1 VYSAVLWDWN
11 GTLLNDVEENICI
24 VNELLTDRSLPV
36 ITKETYKRYF
46 RMPIKDFYKDIG
58 FDFSK
63 ESFEQIAENYNELY
77 IERFCDMPLT
87 NEIEEVLKYIRDCNI
102 SQYIVSASEQKSLD
116 RQVNEKNISKYF
128 KKIVGN
134 DDYSVVSK
142 IEKAK
147 ELKKSFGV
155 NEKIL
160 VIGDM
165 YHDYEVAQAIGA
177 NCVLYSNGHQETKEN
192 YEYKVIKKMEEIKGI
207 VKCFRAGPPADGTK
221 GYE

>member
-1 VYSAVLWDWN
+1 MYSAVLWDWN

-128 KKIVGN
+128 KKTRV
-134 DDYSVVSK
+134 
-142 IEKAK
+142 
-147 ELKKSFGV
+147 
-155 NEKIL
+155 
-160 VIGDM
+160 
-165 YHDYEVAQAIGA
+165 Q
-177 NCVLYSNGHQETKEN
+177 
-192 YEYKVIKKMEEIKGI
+192 
-207 VKCFRAGPPADGTK
+207 
-221 GYE
+221 